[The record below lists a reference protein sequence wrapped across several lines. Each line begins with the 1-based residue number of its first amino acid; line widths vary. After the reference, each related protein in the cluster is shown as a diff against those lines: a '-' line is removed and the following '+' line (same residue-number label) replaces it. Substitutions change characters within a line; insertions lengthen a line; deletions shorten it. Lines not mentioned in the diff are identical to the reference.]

1 MRDLLFFVGQYLRHY
16 PVRARL
22 PRRVHREERLF
33 ASFSSE
39 KEEILSYLR

>member
-16 PVRARL
+16 PARERL
-22 PRRVHREERLF
+22 PRRAHREESLF
-33 ASFSSE
+33 ASFSPE